1 MQELLIER
9 DLRDVAEA
17 SMLRHAETGLWWAVK
32 TSRRLSTTSVC
43 ICTCVKVRMACVDA
57 LVFVLFVI
65 MFTRPV
71 YVLRAPYI
79 FMHVQ
84 CYVEALAC
92 GIENKNR
99 SLL

>member
-17 SMLRHAETGLWWAVK
+17 SMLRHAETRLWWAVK

-43 ICTCVKVRMACVDA
+43 IRTFVKVRMACVDA
-57 LVFVLFVI
+57 LVFVPLVI
-65 MFTRPV
+65 MFTCRV
-71 YVLRAPYI
+71 HVLRASCI

-84 CYVEALAC
+84 CYVESLAC
-92 GIENKNR
+92 GK
-99 SLL
+99 